1 MPRREDIEKILIV
14 GAGPIVIG
22 QACEFDYSGVQAC
35 KALKEEGYKV
45 VLVNSN
51 PATIMTDPDMADSV
65 YIEPLNTMVLNQIFE
80 CEKPDAMLA
89 TMGGQTALNLAL
101 KCAETGSLEKHGVEL
116 IGAKKTSIEIA
127 EDRSLFKIAMNELGL
142 ETAKSGLAHSLEEA
156 VEVRE
161 SIAKVTNGTGFP
173 VIIRP
178 SFTLGGTGGGIAFNA
193 QEFDSICRQA

>member
-1 MPRREDIEKILIV
+1 M
-14 GAGPIVIG
+14 
-22 QACEFDYSGVQAC
+22 
-35 KALKEEGYKV
+35 
-45 VLVNSN
+45 
-51 PATIMTDPDMADSV
+51 
-65 YIEPLNTMVLNQIFE
+65 
-80 CEKPDAMLA
+80 
-89 TMGGQTALNLAL
+89 NLAL

-116 IGAKKTSIEIA
+116 IEQKTSIEIA

-178 SFTLGGTGGGIAFNA
+178 SSHWVGLEEGLPSMLKNLIPFVDEA
-193 QEFDSICRQA
+193 

>member
-1 MPRREDIEKILIV
+1 
-14 GAGPIVIG
+14 
-22 QACEFDYSGVQAC
+22 
-35 KALKEEGYKV
+35 
-45 VLVNSN
+45 
-51 PATIMTDPDMADSV
+51 MTDPDMADSV
-65 YIEPLNTMVLNQIFE
+65 YIEPLNTMVLNRIFE
-80 CEKPDAMLA
+80 WKPDAMLA

-178 SFTLGGTGGGIAFNA
+178 SFTLGGTGGRDCVQCSRI
-193 QEFDSICRQA
+193 